1 MPYNS
6 NVIVS
11 ADDKDDAGV
20 YKINSDL
27 ALVQTLDFITPICD
41 DPFEFGRIAACNS
54 LSDIYAMGGKPV
66 TAMNIVSFPLKK
78 FSLDTL
84 NLILKGGLEIMKEAD
99 VQLMGGHS
107 VDDPELKY
115 GLSVTGTIHP
125 DRIIRNNGIK
135 PGDALVLT
143 KPLGTGIIA
152 TAVKGGAADANVVER
167 FIKSMTTLNKTAS
180 EIMLKYNVNG
190 CTDVTGFGL
199 ICHILEMI
207 EGNAV
212 SVIINSSSI
221 PILDGAEE
229 YASSGLI
236 PGGLYRNRDYGLSM
250 CAVAESVKQA
260 LADILFDPQTSG
272 GLLISLPGNDAELMV
287 KEMHNSGIIHAAIIG
302 EVKSL
307 AGRAAPARASGVIVS

>member
-1 MPYNS
+1 VNGLAIQNDA
-6 NVIVS
+6 NVIVG
-11 ADDKDDAGV
+11 ANDKDDAGV

-54 LSDIYAMGGKPV
+54 LSDIYAMGGKPI

-78 FSLDTL
+78 FSPDTL
-84 NLILKGGLEIMKEAD
+84 NLILKGGLEIMNEAH

-135 PGDALVLT
+135 PGDSLVLT

-152 TAVKGGAADANVVER
+152 TALKGGVADAGIASGA
-167 FIKSMTTLNKTAS
+167 IKSMTTLNKTAC
-180 EIMLKYNVNG
+180 EIMLKYNPNA

-199 ICHILEMI
+199 IGHILEMI
-207 EGNAV
+207 EGNAM
-212 SVIINSSSI
+212 SVILDSSSI

-229 YASSGLI
+229 YADSGLI
-236 PGGLYRNRDYGLSM
+236 PGGLYRNRDYASSI
-250 CAVAESVKQA
+250 CAVSESVWQA
-260 LADILFDPQTSG
+260 VADIIFDPQTSG
-272 GLLISLPGNDAELMV
+272 GLLISLPRNDAELMLQ
-287 KEMHNSGIIHAAIIG
+287 EMHSSGIAFAAIIG
-302 EVKSL
+302 EVRSL
-307 AGRAAPARASGVIVS
+307 DRRGVVIV

>member
-1 MPYNS
+1 MPPCS
-6 NVIVS
+6 NVLVG

-20 YKINSDL
+20 YKINNDL

-66 TAMNIVSFPLKK
+66 TAMNIVAFPLKK

-84 NLILKGGLEIMKEAD
+84 TLILKGGLTIMKEAD
-99 VQLMGGHS
+99 VQLMGGHT

-135 PGDALVLT
+135 PGDSLVLT

-152 TAVKGGAADANVVER
+152 TAIKGGVADTGIVDG
-167 FIKSMTTLNKTAS
+167 FIKSMSTLNKAAA
-180 EIMLKYNVNG
+180 EIMLKFNPNA

-199 ICHILEMI
+199 IGHMLEMI
-207 EGNAV
+207 EGNAM
-212 SVIINSSSI
+212 SVILDSKSV
-221 PILDGAEE
+221 PVLDGALG
-229 YASSGLI
+229 YAAEGLI
-236 PGGLYRNRDYGLSM
+236 PGGLYRNRDYALSM
-250 CAVAESVKQA
+250 CAVSASVKQDT
-260 LADILFDPQTSG
+260 ADILFDPQTSG
-272 GLLISLPGNDAELMV
+272 GLLISLPRDSAELMI
-287 KEMHNSGIIHAAIIG
+287 KEMHNAGIAHAAIIG

-307 AGRAAPARASGVIVS
+307 DRRGVIVT